1 MGVITTGNHPK
12 SLWPGIKAHFGF
24 AYTKHPDEYPL
35 IFDKSDSDKAYEERV
50 ELTGFGLA
58 PVKPQGAGVSYDSE
72 TQGYIAR
79 FTNVTFALG
88 YIVTMEELADNLY
101 ESVSKNRSRALA
113 FSMKQ
118 TKEIVGANILNRM
131 FDSTATYTGGDGV
144 VLGSA
149 SHPTIAGNQSN
160 VLAIAADL
168 SEASLEDMLVQVM
181 GAQNNRGR
189 QINLI
194 AEKLVVPYQLWF
206 EANRIMKSALQND
219 TANNAINAIK
229 ATNALPGGITM
240 NHYLTDT
247 DAWFVKTNCPEGLI
261 YQERMGLK
269 FTQDNDFDT
278 ENAKAK
284 AVERYVFGWADW
296 RALYGSAGA

>member
-12 SLWPGIKAHFGF
+12 ALWPGIKAHFGY
-24 AYTKHPDEYPL
+24 AYDKHPDEYSL

-58 PVKPQGAGVSYDSE
+58 PVKPQGEGVSYDSE
-72 TQGYIAR
+72 QQGYISR
-79 FTNVTFALG
+79 FTNVTIALG
-88 YIVTMEELADNLY
+88 YQVTMEELADNLY
-101 ESVSKNRSRALA
+101 EVVSRNRSQSLA

-118 TKEIVGANILNRM
+118 TKEIIGANILNRA
-131 FDSTATYTGGDGV
+131 FDSTYTGGDGV
-144 VLGSA
+144 ELCA
-149 SHPTIAGNQSN
+149 TTHPTRSGNQSN
-160 VLAIAADL
+160 YMTTPADL
-168 SEASLEDMLVQVM
+168 SEAALEDLIIQIM
-181 GAQNNRGR
+181 GAQNNIGR

-194 AEKLVVPYQLWF
+194 PERLIVARQNWF
-206 EANRIMKSALQND
+206 EANRILKSALQND
-219 TANNAINAIK
+219 TANNAVNALK

-240 NHYLTDT
+240 NHYLTDA

-261 YQERMGLK
+261 YQERMGIK

-296 RALYGSAGA
+296 RSLFGSPGA